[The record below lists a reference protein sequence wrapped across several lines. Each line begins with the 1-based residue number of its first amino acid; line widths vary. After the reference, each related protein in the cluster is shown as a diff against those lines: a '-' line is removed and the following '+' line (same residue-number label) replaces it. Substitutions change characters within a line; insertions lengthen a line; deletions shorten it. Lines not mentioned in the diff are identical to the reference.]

1 MKWLSLIMLGI
12 SVFVVSYIYS
22 KRIMEW
28 LRYQSLGTRDYV
40 VERLAVM
47 FIEVSPNKILMG
59 QLIISVGLGSLVFI
73 LLIPA
78 WLPATMF
85 GLLILVIG
93 WKAPKPIVDW
103 IYQKRVDE
111 FTNQMID
118 GLALM
123 ANGMKSG
130 LSIVQAMGVVTQEL
144 PDPIRQEFTMVLNE
158 NKLGVSVE
166 EAFTNLSRRIVS
178 DDVEM
183 FVTSVNILKETGGN
197 LAETFDTIVTTIRDR
212 VKIQNKIKSM
222 TAAAF
227 LQGMTVLAVP
237 PALGVMFYLQDPD
250 YMRPMFETTVGF
262 VLMFVVL
269 LIEIVAFFVIMK
281 LVKIEV

>member
-1 MKWLSLIMLGI
+1 MKWLSLLMLGV
-12 SVFVVSYIYS
+12 SVFMISFVYS

-40 VERLAVM
+40 VERLALM
-47 FIEVSPNKILMG
+47 FIEVSPNKILMA
-59 QLIISVGLGSLVFI
+59 QLIGSVGLGTLVFI
-73 LLIPA
+73 LMIPQ
-78 WLPATMF
+78 WFPATLFAIMVTV
-85 GLLILVIG
+85 LG
-93 WKAPKPIVDW
+93 WKLPKPIVDFM
-103 IYQKRVDE
+103 YQQRVDQ

-130 LSIVQAMGVVTQEL
+130 LSVVQAMGVVTQEL
-144 PDPIRQEFTMVLNE
+144 PDPIKQEFTMVLNE

-166 EAFTNLSRRIVS
+166 EAFINLSRRIVS

-197 LAETFDTIVTTIRDR
+197 LAETFDTIVTTIRER
-212 VKIQNKIKSM
+212 IKIQNKIKSM

-237 PALGVMFYLQDPD
+237 PVLGIMFYLQDPD
-250 YMRPMFETTVGF
+250 YMKPMFETTVGW
-262 VLMFVVL
+262 VLIFTVF

>member
-1 MKWLSLIMLGI
+1 MKWLSLLMLGASIFMI
-12 SVFVVSYIYS
+12 SFVYS

-40 VERLAVM
+40 VERLALM
-47 FIEVSPNKILMG
+47 FIEVSPNKILIA
-59 QLIISVGLGSLVFI
+59 QLIGSIGLGLIVFI
-73 LLIPA
+73 LMIPQ
-78 WLPATMF
+78 WFPATMF
-85 GLLILVIG
+85 GLMVTVLG
-93 WKAPKPIVDW
+93 WKAPKPIVDFM
-103 IYQKRVDE
+103 YQQRVDQ

-130 LSIVQAMGVVTQEL
+130 LSVVQAMGVVTQEL

-197 LAETFDTIVTTIRDR
+197 LAETFDTIVTTIRER
-212 VKIQNKIKSM
+212 IKIQNKIKSM

-237 PALGVMFYLQDPD
+237 PALGVMFYLQDPE
-250 YMRPMFETTVGF
+250 YMKPMFETTVGW
-262 VLMFVVL
+262 VLIFVVF
-269 LIEIVAFFVIMK
+269 LIEIIAFFVIMK

>member
-1 MKWLSLIMLGI
+1 MKWISLLMLGI
-12 SVFVVSYIYS
+12 SIFIISYVYS

-28 LRYQSLGTRDYV
+28 LKFQSLGTRDYV
-40 VERLAVM
+40 VERLALM
-47 FIEVSPNKILMG
+47 FIEVSPNKILMA
-59 QLIISVGLGSLVFI
+59 QLIASIGLGAVVFI
-73 LLIPA
+73 LLIPQ
-78 WLPATMF
+78 WFPATLFATM
-85 GLLILVIG
+85 ITVIG
-93 WKAPKPIVDW
+93 WKIPRPIVDFM
-103 IYQKRVDE
+103 YQRRVDQ

-130 LSIVQAMGVVTQEL
+130 LSVVQAMGVVTQEL
-144 PDPIRQEFTMVLNE
+144 PDPIRQEFNMVLNE

-166 EAFTNLSRRIVS
+166 EAFTNLSKRIVS

-197 LAETFDTIVTTIRDR
+197 LAETFDTIVTTIRER
-212 VKIQNKIKSM
+212 IKIQNKIKSM

-237 PALGVMFYLQDPD
+237 PAMGIMFYLQDPA
-250 YMRPMFETTVGF
+250 YMQPMFETTVGWA
-262 VLMFVVL
+262 LIFVVFM
-269 LIEIVAFFVIMK
+269 IEIIAFFVIMK